1 MKDSRDTDYPT
12 TQQMSET
19 QIKQEVNL
27 IVAQNANYITDDAFY
42 DYPSYMA
49 LWANVIHAAGEHVWF
64 RPHFNCWELDNGCT
78 TQMTPG
84 EYLSSLTDFINNN
97 YEIFKQGDIFDPCSE
112 PEDSNYWQNTFGN
125 NWSWQNAPNSG
136 TDAYNNFMIDLSQ
149 TAQTALQL
157 HGIDGVITSIRS
169 TNSWWPQNPRSLYPS
184 TIKTL
189 GYITYDSYPE
199 GTTTDS
205 ATAAASRVSELN
217 SIIQDN
223 PGVPIIL
230 GEFGYSNV
238 VDVDDAT
245 QASVLNAEI
254 TAITPYSQ
262 IVGLNYWVGAGG
274 PGYGGY
280 TNIFTGTRGDWQA
293 RPGAAVLAQ
302 YFAQKI
308 N

>member
-12 TQQMSET
+12 TQQMSDT

-49 LWANVIHAAGEHVWF
+49 LWANDIHAAREHVWF
-64 RPHFNCWELDNGCT
+64 RPHFNCWELDNGCSA
-78 TQMTPG
+78 QMTPG
-84 EYLSSLTDFINNN
+84 EYLSSLTDFIINN
-97 YEIFKQGDIFDPCSE
+97 YEIFKPGDIFDPCSE

-125 NWSWQNAPNSG
+125 NWSWQDAPNGG

-149 TAQTALQL
+149 TAQTALQQ
-157 HGIDGVITSIRS
+157 HGIDGLITNIRS

-189 GYITYDSYPE
+189 GYISYDSYPE
-199 GTTTDS
+199 GTTTDP
-205 ATAAASRVSELN
+205 ATATASRVNELN

-223 PGVPIIL
+223 PGVPIVL
-230 GEFGYSNV
+230 GEFGYSND
-238 VDVDDAT
+238 VDVDDTT

-293 RPGAAVLAQ
+293 RPSAADLAQ

>member
-1 MKDSRDTDYPT
+1 
-12 TQQMSET
+12 
-19 QIKQEVNL
+19 
-27 IVAQNANYITDDAFY
+27 
-42 DYPSYMA
+42 
-49 LWANVIHAAGEHVWF
+49 
-64 RPHFNCWELDNGCT
+64 
-78 TQMTPG
+78 
-84 EYLSSLTDFINNN
+84 
-97 YEIFKQGDIFDPCSE
+97 
-112 PEDSNYWQNTFGN
+112 
-125 NWSWQNAPNSG
+125 
-136 TDAYNNFMIDLSQ
+136 
-149 TAQTALQL
+149 
-157 HGIDGVITSIRS
+157 
-169 TNSWWPQNPRSLYPS
+169 LYPS